1 MRNIGFSARRE
12 HGRGR
17 GVAAIVGAGLV
28 LALAACGQA
37 DDGDTAAGDGGTSGE
52 GEAVTIRFAWWGNED
67 RAAITNEAV
76 ALFETA
82 NPNITVETE
91 YVDFNAYFDRLATTV
106 AAGDAPDV
114 ITMGG
119 AYPREYGDRGAL
131 LDLAEVAEY
140 LDTSTLDAGALSN
153 GFFSDTQY
161 GVPTGA
167 NTYGVVIN
175 PAIFEAAGVDLP
187 DQDSWT
193 WDDFAEIAAEISANT
208 PDGTY
213 GAADPTSAEVLDLY
227 LNHQSGHGLYLA
239 DGSLNATPEL
249 VADWFTYSSGLM
261 ESGATPPATITSE
274 LTTQTSPEQSL
285 LGQGLAAMSFGWS
298 NNLGAFRE
306 ASGQDLILIR
316 VPGDTGPN
324 GSAMW
329 QQASQLYTINA
340 GTEHPEAAAQ
350 LVDFLVN
357 STDAADLIG
366 TDRGVPSNETIRA
379 YLSEQ
384 GLEPTTQV
392 EFDFL
397 SQVSEFIDG
406 DFVIGPTGSTESAGI
421 LTRLN
426 QEVLFGQTSPEDAG
440 VAFVTEVTTA
450 IS

>member
-1 MRNIGFSARRE
+1 MRNIGHSART
-12 HGRGR
+12 GRGR
-17 GVAAIVGAGLV
+17 RAAAVVGAGLV
-28 LALAACGQA
+28 LALAACGQGEDPA
-37 DDGDTAAGDGGTSGE
+37 AEPGDDGGTSADG
-52 GEAVTIRFAWWGNED
+52 GDVTIRFAWWGNED

-76 ALFETA
+76 DVFEAA
-82 NPNITVETE
+82 NPGITVETE

-131 LDLAEVAEY
+131 LDLGEVSEF

-193 WDDFAEIAAEISANT
+193 WEDFADLAAEISANT

-227 LNHQSGHGLYLA
+227 LNHRSGHGLYLE
-239 DGSLNATPEL
+239 DGSLNATPDL
-249 VADWFTYSSGLM
+249 VADWFTYGSGLM

-298 NNLGAFRE
+298 NNLGAFRD
-306 ASGQDLILIR
+306 ASGQELILMR
-316 VPGDTGPN
+316 VPGDTGEN

-340 GTEHPEAAAQ
+340 QTAHPEAAAR

-357 STDAADLIG
+357 STEAADLIG

-379 YLSEQ
+379 HLSEQ

-426 QEVLFGQTSPEDAG
+426 QEVLFGQTTPEDAG
-440 VAFVTEVTTA
+440 AAFVTEVTAA